1 MVALRDL
8 PCQAAREP
16 KPLSTEDF
24 SSRAGLLARPRARGY
39 RCGVEDLQGLR
50 FSLAGPG
57 RVGSS
62 LARWALAAGAEL
74 VSVAGRRPGEAAWAD
89 GPPLR
94 DLAGLATQGQDLL
107 LIAVGDR
114 EIPGV
119 AAELAGRPQAQVV
132 LHTSGSLDASVLAAL
147 RAPRTSVGSLHP
159 LKAFPRP
166 LPDLAEARGVFFAV
180 DGGGVA
186 RDLACRLAAAWGG
199 AAAEVPAGSRPLY
212 HFAATLAAGGVTT
225 LVAAA
230 AEIAATLGLPAE
242 VSRGYLELARGAIAA
257 ALGTLDEGRPLS
269 GAITGPAARG
279 DRETLRRHLEALGRL
294 APEKLPLAMFLMR
307 ETLRMTGQDDENDDR
322 GKGKD
327 AGDAGG
333 ETPPPPL
340 AP

>member
-1 MVALRDL
+1 VD
-8 PCQAAREP
+8 
-16 KPLSTEDF
+16 
-24 SSRAGLLARPRARGY
+24 
-39 RCGVEDLQGLR
+39 DLQGLH
-50 FSLAGPG
+50 FSLVGPG

-62 LARWALAAGAEL
+62 LARWAVAAGAEL
-74 VSVAGRRPGEAAWAD
+74 VSVAGRSGRRPGETAWVD

-94 DLAGLATQGQDLL
+94 ELAGLATHGQDLL

-114 EIPGV
+114 EIPAV

-166 LPDLAEARGVFFAV
+166 LSDPAEARGVFFAV

-186 RDLACRLAAAWGG
+186 RAMACRLAAAWGG
-199 AAAEVPAGSRPLY
+199 VAAEVPAGSRPLY

-257 ALGTLDEGRPLS
+257 ALGTLDEGRPLAA
-269 GAITGPAARG
+269 AITGPAARG
-279 DRETLRRHLEALGRL
+279 DRETLRRHLEALTRL

-307 ETLRMTGQDDENDDR
+307 ETLRMTGQDDEDNERDAA
-322 GKGKD
+322 GKT
-327 AGDAGG
+327 APA
-333 ETPPPPL
+333 PP

>member
-1 MVALRDL
+1 VD
-8 PCQAAREP
+8 
-16 KPLSTEDF
+16 
-24 SSRAGLLARPRARGY
+24 
-39 RCGVEDLQGLR
+39 DLQGLR
-50 FSLAGPG
+50 FSLVGPG

-74 VSVAGRRPGEAAWAD
+74 VSASGRRPGEAAWPD

-94 DLAGLATQGQDLL
+94 ALAGLATQGQDLL
-107 LIAVGDR
+107 LIAVGDH
-114 EIPGV
+114 EIPAV

-147 RAPRTSVGSLHP
+147 REPRTSVGSLHP

-166 LPDLAEARGVFFAV
+166 LPDPAEARGVFFAV

-186 RDLACRLAAAWGG
+186 RAMACRLAAAWGG
-199 AAAEVPAGSRPLY
+199 VAAEVPASSRPLY

-230 AEIAATLGLPAE
+230 AEIAATLALPPE

-257 ALGTLDEGRPLS
+257 ALGTLDAGLPLIR
-269 GAITGPAARG
+269 AITGPAARG
-279 DRETLRRHLEALGRL
+279 DRETLRRHLEALTRL

-307 ETLRMTGQDDENDDR
+307 ETLRMTGQDE
-322 GKGKD
+322 D
-327 AGDAGG
+327 AGAAGAGG
-333 ETPPPPL
+333 ETAAAPP